1 MRQSFLKLALIWK
14 LCEYAARDSIMRVL
28 ACLGFV
34 LAATTAQAETWTTT
48 TNSESRTVTNYGSG
62 YTTTTNRVSRS
73 STTTTTYRTA
83 SRPHGYQPMGPG
95 GYHPFSH

>member
-1 MRQSFLKLALIWK
+1 
-14 LCEYAARDSIMRVL
+14 MRVL

-48 TNSESRTVTNYGSG
+48 TNSESRIVTSNSSG
-62 YTTTTNRVSRS
+62 DASVTNRVSRS
-73 STTTTTYRTA
+73 TTTTTTYGTGTFPRH
-83 SRPHGYQPMGPG
+83 HGYQPLGPN